1 MENCDLLLT
10 PVADKLRQLINR
22 DITSFHALPISGKKS
37 ISSSAIYDKYKD
49 LFGDDYYRSEMTI
62 TGENFDT
69 PVLPSRCIKQS
80 EDLTAKAFGARKSFY
95 VTMGTTTANR
105 IVINT
110 MADYGAR
117 VLVDRSCHISIHFS
131 VRDRKCELTYI
142 PYKHLCK
149 ASGRS
154 YFNFY
159 KVVSQYK
166 QALKDGRPY
175 KLVILNGYSYEGVF
189 YDLKPLIRECIK
201 ANDDV
206 SFLIDEAW
214 FAYGYFHK
222 GYKKYTAMQI
232 AADLQAE
239 MPDRKIC
246 IVSTQSAHKSL
257 SALRQGS
264 YIHTFADKAF
274 VRKLLENKFSVH
286 TTSPSYPII
295 ASLELA
301 RVQAVKEGSRM
312 IEDSLLISKFFCEQV
327 KENKRLSLYAINNKD
342 FIGKGDGGRV
352 FVDPLKISINLS
364 KLKIRPKDF
373 IRYAFDKFGI
383 YINRYCNKSIL
394 INIHIGIKK
403 QDILTLL
410 DAMEEFQQETQ
421 EKMLNPR
428 KNSISAENEI
438 DYRAEVGAIS
448 ECFVIPYPPGVPLL
462 FKGDIINRKEAEKI
476 KILKQNGVDLIVVK

>member
-37 ISSSAIYDKYKD
+37 ISSSTVYDKYKD

-62 TGENFDT
+62 TGDNFDT
-69 PVLPSRCIKQS
+69 PVLPSRCVKQS
-80 EDLTAKAFGARKSFY
+80 EDLTAKAFGAKKSFY
-95 VTMGTTTANR
+95 ITMGTTTANR
-105 IVINT
+105 IVVNT

-117 VLVDRSCHISIHFS
+117 VLADRSCHISIHFG
-131 VRDRKCELTYI
+131 VRDRKCDLTYTEN
-142 PYKHLCK
+142 KHFCK
-149 ASGRS
+149 ASGRC
-154 YFNFY
+154 YINFR
-159 KVVSQYK
+159 KIVSQYK
-166 QALKDGRPY
+166 QAIKEGRPY
-175 KLVILNGYSYEGVF
+175 KLVILNGYSYEGVY
-189 YDLKPLIRECIK
+189 YDLKPLIRECLK

-214 FAYGYFHK
+214 FAYGYFHEQ
-222 GYKKYTAMQI
+222 YKKYTAMQI

-239 MPDRKIC
+239 MPDKKIC

-264 YIHTFADKAF
+264 YIHAFADKEF
-274 VRKLLENKFSVH
+274 TRKILENKFSVH

-312 IEDSLLISKFFCEQV
+312 IEDSLLISKFFCDQV
-327 KENKRLSLYAINNKD
+327 KENKRLSLYTINNKD
-342 FIGKGDGGRV
+342 FIGKGDEDNV
-352 FVDPLKISINLS
+352 FVDPLKISVNLS
-364 KLKIRPKDF
+364 KLKIRPKEF
-373 IRYAFDKFGI
+373 IKYVFDKFGI

-403 QDILTLL
+403 QDIITLL
-410 DAMEEFQQETQ
+410 NAMAEFQQETRDKS
-421 EKMLNPR
+421 ENLHRDSMLAG
-428 KNSISAENEI
+428 KEI

-462 FKGDIINRKEAEKI
+462 FKGDIINRKEADKL
-476 KILKQNGVDLIVVK
+476 KILKENGVDLIVVK